1 MTDAVITDQKY
12 NLYSHESKANIHALF
27 RQLQQEDP
35 WLTQAGFDG
44 QTLICFPSRYE
55 DIEAILKDDEHFV
68 RDDRNALGDQAY
80 QPSEFEQLLSSH
92 MLNKDW
98 DDHRRLRAL
107 VSKAFTPKLVR
118 EMCPRIQAVA
128 DELIDSLCARGE
140 MDLIADYAYHLPTII
155 IAEILG
161 IPSQDRGKFKEWSA
175 AFVTPTMDPEKQG
188 QYNKLLEEFV
198 EYLRALFVVRRADPK
213 DDLLC
218 AILNAEENGDRL
230 SEKELFSMMVL
241 LIVAGHET
249 TVNLIGNAMLALF
262 RHPEHME
269 ELKQNPSLI
278 PQAIEEFLRYDGPV
292 ERALN
297 RWAVKD
303 VVVNG
308 HEIKKGTMIIPLLSG
323 ANRDPAIFPEPDR
336 LDFHREHNPHIAFG
350 KGVHYCLGAPLARL
364 EGEITLNN
372 LLKRLPGLETTL
384 PVEELR
390 YRLVPM
396 FRGLESLP
404 VRWNPE

>member
-1 MTDAVITDQKY
+1 
-12 NLYSHESKANIHALF
+12 
-27 RQLQQEDP
+27 
-35 WLTQAGFDG
+35 
-44 QTLICFPSRYE
+44 
-55 DIEAILKDDEHFV
+55 
-68 RDDRNALGDQAY
+68 LGGNAY
-80 QPSEFEQLLSSH
+80 QLSEFEELVNNH

-98 DDHRRLRAL
+98 GDHRRLRDI

-118 EMCPRIQAVA
+118 EMRLRIQAVA
-128 DELIDSLCARGE
+128 DNLIDSLCPRGE
-140 MDLIADYAYHLPTII
+140 MDLVADYAYHLPTII

-161 IPSQDRGKFKEWSA
+161 IPAEDRIKFKEWST
-175 AFVTPTMDPEKQG
+175 AFVTPTMDPEKQA
-188 QYNKLLEEFV
+188 YFNRLMVEFI
-198 EYLRALFVVRRADPK
+198 EYLRNLFAIRRAEPQ
-213 DDLLC
+213 DDLLS
-218 AILNAEENGDRL
+218 AMLSAEADGERLN
-230 SEKELFSMMVL
+230 EKELFSTMVL

-262 RHPEHME
+262 LHPEQMA
-269 ELKQNPSLI
+269 ELKANPHLM

-297 RWAVKD
+297 RWATED

-323 ANRDPAIFPEPDR
+323 ANRDSAIFPDPDR
-336 LDFHREHNPHIAFG
+336 LDYHRDNNPHIAFG

-364 EGEITLNN
+364 EGEIALNN
-372 LLKRLPGLETTL
+372 LLQRLPGLESIT

-390 YRLVPM
+390 FRLVPM

-404 VRWNPE
+404 VRWETNLK